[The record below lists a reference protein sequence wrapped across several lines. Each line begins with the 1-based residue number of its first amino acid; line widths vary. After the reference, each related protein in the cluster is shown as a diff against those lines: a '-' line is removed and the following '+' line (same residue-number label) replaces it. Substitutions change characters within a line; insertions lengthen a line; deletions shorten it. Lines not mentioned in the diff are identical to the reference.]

1 MENIFW
7 DLSYMVTHYFTL
19 HALSKELDEHLRE
32 GLILEVYTQH
42 KNELL
47 LTILRESREMC
58 LTISIEPALNY
69 IYLRDTVSRA
79 RKNTVDIFPDVLQ
92 NRITGVTLHPHDR
105 IMQIQLERDLT
116 IQAHMYNTSASNII
130 LIRKQGIVEDAFKH
144 GKDVKGKVLTAPV
157 SSDSRF
163 PGNPSDLTI
172 LLHRFPSESIFACLK
187 TALPLLGSTIAREV
201 LHRSR
206 IDEKQKM
213 IECTPV
219 DIERLARCLEVIHNE
234 LEHPHPTIY
243 YRSDVP
249 KILSVIPLHHLAGSR
264 TESFPD
270 VNQAVHAFV
279 AQSFRHQRIDSEKN
293 RLLKHVQK
301 ILKDSRRSAEL
312 VNRELVDSDRA
323 NEYEHI
329 GNVIMANLQHLTKG
343 TKEIDVPD
351 VFDAERPLH
360 IAFDPKLTPVQNAA
374 RYFEKAKKSKLAHVE
389 NEKRLKELTDKMS
402 RLETLLLHLDNC
414 QTMEQVNEFKTQ
426 HEQGLRALGI
436 IKRED
441 GKELLPFRVFVV
453 DGGFEVWVGKSA
465 ANNDLLTAHYAKP
478 NDLWFHAR
486 GASGSHTVLKSQTKT
501 LPPPKAIR
509 QAASIAAYYSK
520 MRKASNVAVAYCER
534 KYVRKPR
541 KSAEGAVLLEREK
554 VIFVEPGLP

>member
-1 MENIFW
+1 
-7 DLSYMVTHYFTL
+7 MVTHYFTL
-19 HALSKELDEHLRE
+19 HALSKELDEHLRD

-47 LTILRESREMC
+47 MTICRESREMC

-79 RKNTVDIFPDVLQ
+79 RKNTVDIFPQVLQ
-92 NRITGVTLHPHDR
+92 NRITGITLHPHDR
-105 IMQIQLERDLT
+105 IMQIQLESDLT
-116 IQAHMYNTSASNII
+116 IRVHLYNTSASNIV
-130 LIRKQGIVEDAFKH
+130 LIRKQGVVEDAFKH
-144 GKDVKGKVLTAPV
+144 SKDVKGQVVKAPGL
-157 SSDSRF
+157 SDSRF
-163 PGNPSDLTI
+163 LGDPNSFTTLLQSFSSD
-172 LLHRFPSESIFACLK
+172 SIFACLK

-206 IDEKQKM
+206 IDEKQKT
-213 IECTPV
+213 IDCTPIDV
-219 DIERLARCLEVIHNE
+219 ERLARCIEAIHGE

-243 YRSDVP
+243 YRGDVP

-264 TESFPD
+264 TETFPG
-270 VNQAVHAFV
+270 VNQAVHAFI
-279 AQSFRHQRIDSEKN
+279 AQSFRHQKIDSEKN
-293 RLLKHVQK
+293 ILLKHVQK
-301 ILKDSRRSAEL
+301 ILGDTRRSAEMTDRQL
-312 VNRELVDSDRA
+312 LESDRA
-323 NEYEHI
+323 NEYEHT

-343 TKEIDVPD
+343 TKGIDVPD
-351 VFDAERPLH
+351 IFAAERPLH
-360 IAFDPKLTPVQNAA
+360 ITLDPKLTPVQNAA
-374 RYFEKAKKSKLAHVE
+374 RYFEKAKKSKLAHKE
-389 NEKRLKELTDKMS
+389 NEKRLKELRNKTS
-402 RLETLLLHLDNC
+402 GLETLLLHLDNC
-414 QTMEQVNEFKTQ
+414 QTVEQIKDFKAK
-426 HEQGLRALGI
+426 HEQELRGLGI

-441 GKELLPFRVFVV
+441 GKESLPFRVFVV

-478 NDLWFHAR
+478 NDIWLHAR

-501 LPPPKAIR
+501 LPPPKALR

-534 KYVRKPR
+534 KYVRKPK
-541 KSAEGAVLLEREK
+541 KSAEGTVLLEREK

>member
-1 MENIFW
+1 
-7 DLSYMVTHYFTL
+7 MVTHYFTL
-19 HALSKELDEHLRE
+19 HALSKELDEHLRDGIIQE
-32 GLILEVYTQH
+32 IYTQH

-47 LTILRESREMC
+47 ITIRRDSREMC

-69 IYLRDTVSRA
+69 MYLRDTVSRA
-79 RKNTVDIFPDVLQ
+79 RKNTVDIFPQVLQ
-92 NRITGVTLHPHDR
+92 KSIAGVVLHPHDR
-105 IMQIQLERDLT
+105 IMQIHLESDLT
-116 IQAHMYNTSASNII
+116 IQAHLYNTSESNIV
-130 LIRKQGIVEDAFKH
+130 LVRKEGFVEDAFKH
-144 GKDVKGKVLTAPV
+144 GKAVKGQMVTAPR

-163 PGNPSDLTI
+163 RGDPTGFGTLLRSIPSDN
-172 LLHRFPSESIFACLK
+172 IFACLK

-206 IDEKQKM
+206 IDEKRKTTD
-213 IECTPV
+213 CTPA
-219 DIERLARCLEVIHNE
+219 DIQRLGSYIETIHNE
-234 LEHPHPTIY
+234 LERPQPTIY
-243 YRSDVP
+243 YRGDVP

-264 TESFPD
+264 TEAFTGVS
-270 VNQAVHAFV
+270 QAVHAFI
-279 AQSFRHQRIDSEKN
+279 AQSFRHQKIDSEKN

-301 ILKDSRRSAEL
+301 ILGDTRRSAEMT
-312 VNRELVDSDRA
+312 NRQLLESGRA

-343 TKEIDVPD
+343 TKGIDVPD

-360 IAFDPKLTPVQNAA
+360 ITLDPKLTPVQNAA
-374 RYFEKAKKSKLAHVE
+374 RYFEKAKKAKLAHE
-389 NEKRLKELTDKMS
+389 EDEKRLKELRHKTSGLK
-402 RLETLLLHLDNC
+402 TLLLHLDNC
-414 QTMEQVNEFKTQ
+414 QTAEQIKEFKTL
-426 HEQGLRALGI
+426 HEQELRSLGI

-441 GKELLPFRVFVV
+441 GKEAIPFRVFVV

-465 ANNDLLTAHYAKP
+465 ANNDLLTTHYAKP

-501 LPPPKAIR
+501 PPPQKAIH

-520 MRKASNVAVAYCER
+520 MRKAGNVAVAYCER
-534 KYVRKPR
+534 KYVRKPK